1 MKVGDLISVYLIS
14 DFSGR
19 LARDHL
25 ATGMIIRIE
34 CLETGDLIHFW
45 GPSRNRMLYVGVL
58 DDNKDFVI
66 HQSVE

>member
-1 MKVGDLISVYLIS
+1 MKVGDLISVYLVS

-34 CLETGDLIHFW
+34 RLKSGDLINFW
-45 GPSRNRMLYVGVL
+45 GPSRNRMLYVSRG
-58 DDNKDFVI
+58 DDNKDFVV